1 MVDELITKEDLI
13 QIVKR
18 KATGATAETVQS
30 STFRRSEL
38 YGIPVFIIG
47 YGGRIAHYAGQY
59 IAHREIRKYYNGKV
73 ETYWRI
79 VTGFVRVFAEHK
91 EGTILDLF
99 SNGLPSIGFYEFAD
113 HPRDFKV
120 YEDIKEFDEIE
131 VPESSIINI
140 EGALAGEDAF
150 LLIDATGAF
159 RELPHDLFAKYS
171 ELKYAYSTLQRQLY
185 DASEMIKDL
194 RFELDFVQTEN
205 RVLKLQLDR
214 LRLRLSSVAGVLTQY
229 KDELL
234 RQKEL
239 MAFYISRLEA
249 VKEGKDKLEGVLSDF
264 RKLSD
269 TFADL
274 AVKIAEQLSTLEKL
288 RTEVEAMEAEAEKL
302 KEKKEALKPEEKKKE
317 EKKEEK
323 KEKEEGVEG
332 AEGAE
337 AKGK

>member
-1 MVDELITKEDLI
+1 MADELITKEDLLPI
-13 QIVKR
+13 LRK
-18 KATGATAETVQS
+18 KATVATAETVHS
-30 STFRRSEL
+30 STFRRHEL
-38 YGIPVFIIG
+38 YGIPIFIIG
-47 YGGRIAHYAGQY
+47 YGGRVAHYAGQY

-79 VTGFVRVFAEHK
+79 ITGFVRVFAEHK
-91 EGTILDLF
+91 EGSILDLF
-99 SNGLPSIGFYEFAD
+99 SNGLPGAGFYEFMNY
-113 HPRDFKV
+113 PRDFRV

-131 VPESSIINI
+131 VPEGSIINI
-140 EGALAGEDAF
+140 EGVLSGEDAF
-150 LLIDATGAF
+150 LLIDAIGAF
-159 RELPHDLFAKYS
+159 KEFPHDIFAKYS
-171 ELKYAYSTLQRQLY
+171 ELRGAYSTLQRQLY
-185 DASEMIKDL
+185 DASELIKDL

-205 RVLKLQLDR
+205 RVLRLHNDR
-214 LRLRLSSVAGVLTQY
+214 LKLRLASVAGVLTQY

-274 AVKIAEQLSTLEKL
+274 ATKIVEQLSTLEKL
-288 RTEVEAMEAEAEKL
+288 KAEVEAMEAEVEKL
-302 KEKKEALKPEEKKKE
+302 KQKKEALKPEEKKE
-317 EKKEEK
+317 E
-323 KEKEEGVEG
+323 KEKEEKEG
-332 AEGAE
+332 KESAERAE